1 MLFPVEILST
11 YLLSVTIRIQQT
23 HCESNA
29 ISLSK
34 QDVGHVTELR
44 INRYTDM
51 GGDRKHLPLRELTN
65 PWKWNKWQIRADE
78 WHRKCVV
85 SGGYRCC
92 LTKICFGFELFQLFT
107 QSRKGNHVLCKTNSG
122 SDFNGPEFQN
132 YVKRL
137 LPPLPLPFL
146 LTTNKWINDLALW
159 ILCFSLYK
167 VERKIKDFIWIKR
180 NMYTFILSRSAINY
194 VSPMYQALCNY
205 I

>member
-1 MLFPVEILST
+1 MTGNICLWGNWQIPGSG
-11 YLLSVTIRIQQT
+11 
-23 HCESNA
+23 
-29 ISLSK
+29 IS
-34 QDVGHVTELR
+34 
-44 INRYTDM
+44 
-51 GGDRKHLPLRELTN
+51 DRFELTSDTEN
-65 PWKWNKWQIRADE
+65 VLCRE
-78 WHRKCVV
+78 VTVV
-85 SGGYRCC
+85 ALQKSVLVLSYSNC
-92 LTKICFGFELFQLFT
+92 LP

-137 LPPLPLPFL
+137 LPPLPLPFF

-159 ILCFSLYK
+159 IVCFSLYK

-180 NMYTFILSRSAINY
+180 NVYTFILSRSAVNY